1 MRSSPRA
8 FSLLPAAFVV
18 SIVSPAVVVACAGT
32 PTAPLV
38 RTATSA
44 SASSIVDAAPV
55 GDSSASEVS
64 DPPPTLAIVAPG
76 RRLPKASLFGTDV
89 LGLQTGA
96 TITPDAA
103 PGSRL
108 FELNPHARAAP
119 GFLAMGAIATALSPD
134 GKTLLLLTSGY
145 NRLYDRDGKKIPSAS
160 DEYVFV
166 YDVTSG
172 TPRETDVVRVPNAF
186 VGLAFHPAG
195 DRFYVSGGPDD
206 CVHEVQRNGAK
217 WEERAAPI
225 ALGHRDQHGFGGL
238 GMKMSPYAAGIAL
251 NASGATL
258 VVANHDN
265 DSVTIIDTA
274 TRAKVD
280 EVKLA
285 PGGGAAGGEYPLGV
299 VVVGDRRAYVTCQRD
314 REVVELDLDR
324 HAVLRR
330 IKVGGQP
337 ARLTANRAGTRL
349 YVANANSD
357 TVSVIDRDA
366 GAVVTEIPTTAPD
379 DAPAAIRALRGSN
392 PNGVALS
399 PDEKTLYVT
408 NGGTSTLAIVSL
420 SDTPRVVGLVPTGFY
435 PHDVTVSADGAS
447 LFVAFGKSP
456 TTANLHGPW
465 SDVLRSREKPYA
477 IAPGNEFSLQL
488 QHGGL
493 HAFPTPGPEVRAK
506 LTMQSLLNN
515 RFHDDAIKVSPIFQA
530 LRGKVKHVVFVVGE
544 NRTYDQVLGDLA
556 GTDGDPKLVHWGEA
570 ITPNHHALARTF
582 VALDRFF
589 DSGGVSGDGWQWTMG
604 GRSTD
609 FAEKEIPLQYA
620 ERGHHTY
627 DWEGTNRAINVGLA
641 TLADRIAS
649 NPHTPKS
656 AELLPGTADV
666 AAIDGP
672 AEGGRGFLWDVA
684 IAAGISFRNYGAF
697 VDDYRYHLPK
707 KDGYYVEP
715 LRAPHKT
722 KTRVAFP
729 TRASL
734 ANVTDPYFRGFDM
747 KLADYWRFK
756 EWEREFDE
764 YVTKGELPAL
774 EIVRLPHDHF
784 GSFGRAD
791 DAVDNPDAQMAD
803 HDYAFG
809 LIVEKLS
816 KSPFWAETVIIKIE
830 DDAQNGADHVDSHR
844 SFAIFAGGHVR
855 RGAVVST
862 AYTTTSVLRTI
873 ELLLGLPALGQQDAV
888 ARPMDDLFVEAV
900 DTTPYVAIVPAV
912 LRSTRLPV
920 PRPAGAQVA
929 LPRGDAAW
937 WAMETRDYDF
947 SRVDAVPT
955 TRFNRLLFC
964 MLVTPVGCSTPAPL
978 VASGGDDDDD

>member
-1 MRSSPRA
+1 MRSPRRA
-8 FSLLPAAFVV
+8 LSLLLSAISLPP
-18 SIVSPAVVVACAGT
+18 SLVVACAGT
-32 PTAPLV
+32 PPAAPV
-38 RTATSA
+38 RIAASVSA
-44 SASSIVDAAPV
+44 STADAAPLPDAAASV
-55 GDSSASEVS
+55 SA
-64 DPPPTLAIVAPG
+64 DPAPPLPIVAPG
-76 RRLPKASLFGTDV
+76 RRLAKASLFGTDV
-89 LGLQTGA
+89 LGLPTGA

-108 FELNPHARAAP
+108 FDLNPHARAAP

-134 GKTLLLLTSGY
+134 KKTLLVLTSGY
-145 NRLYDRDGKKIPSAS
+145 NRLYDRDGKKIPSVS

-166 YDVTSG
+166 YDVAG
-172 TPRETDVVRVPNAF
+172 AAPRETDVVRVPNAF

-206 CVHEVQRNGAK
+206 CVHEVERHGAK
-217 WEERAAPI
+217 WEKRAAPLT
-225 ALGHRDQHGFGGL
+225 LGHRDKHGYGGL

-251 NASGATL
+251 STSGARL

-265 DSVTIIDTA
+265 DSVTIFDTA
-274 TRAKVD
+274 TRAKLD
-280 EVKLA
+280 ELKLP
-285 PGGGAAGGEYPLGV
+285 PGGAAAGGEYPLGV
-299 VVVGDRRAYVTCQRD
+299 VVVGEDRAYVTCQRS
-314 REVVELDLDR
+314 REVVEIDLDR
-324 HAVLRR
+324 RSVLRR

-337 ARLTANRAGTRL
+337 ARLTANRAGTRI

-357 TVSVIDRDA
+357 TVSIIDRDA
-366 GAVVTEIPTTAPD
+366 GSVAEIPTTAPD
-379 DAPAAIRALRGSN
+379 DMPAALRALRGSN

-408 NGGTSTLAIVSL
+408 NGGTSTVAILSL
-420 SDTPRVVGLVPTGFY
+420 VDTPRVVGLVPTGFY

-456 TTANLHGPW
+456 TTANPHGPW

-493 HAFPTPGPEVRAK
+493 HAFPIPAPDARAK
-506 LTMQSLLNN
+506 LTMQALINN
-515 RFHDDAIKVSPIFQA
+515 RFHDDAVRVPPIFQA

-556 GTDGDPKLVHWGEA
+556 GADGDPKLLHWGDA

-582 VALDRFF
+582 VTLDRFF

-609 FAEKEIPLQYA
+609 FAEKEVPLQYA
-620 ERGHHTY
+620 DRGHHAY
-627 DWEGTNRAINVGLA
+627 DWEGTNRAVNVGLA
-641 TLADRIAS
+641 TVAERIAY

-656 AELLPGTADV
+656 PELLPGTADV

-672 AEGGRGFLWDVA
+672 NEGGRGFLWDVA
-684 IAAGISFRNYGAF
+684 IASGVSVRNYGAF

-707 KDGYYVEP
+707 KDGYFVEP
-715 LRAPHKT
+715 LRAPQQT

-734 ANVTDPYFRGFDM
+734 APITDPYFRGFDM

-764 YVTKGELPAL
+764 YVKKGELPAL

-791 DAVDNPDAQMAD
+791 DAVDTPDTQMAD

-862 AYTTTSVLRTI
+862 PYTTTSILRTI

-888 ARPMDDLFVEAV
+888 ARPMEDVFVEAV
-900 DTTPYVAIVPAV
+900 DATPFTAIVPAV

-920 PRPAGAQVA
+920 PRPPGAQVA
-929 LPRGDAAW
+929 FPRGDAAW
-937 WAMETRDYDF
+937 WAMETSDYDF

-964 MLVTPVGCSTPAPL
+964 TLVTPAGCSTPAPL
-978 VASGGDDDDD
+978 VASGGDDDD